1 MPNEEEILAARTA
14 QGGWTKAQLAE
25 WGVPWPPPRGWK
37 NAWEKRADCRD
48 SVSEERPEITMGTSE
63 VNMRPEG
70 SDWQWKTS
78 MEETRGRGRILF
90 LRPLN
95 PSRKPPG

>member
-37 NAWEKRADCRD
+37 ERL
-48 SVSEERPEITMGTSE
+48 VEESRLQGF
-63 VNMRPEG
+63 RL
-70 SDWQWKTS
+70 
-78 MEETRGRGRILF
+78 GRTAGDYH
-90 LRPLN
+90 
-95 PSRKPPG
+95 GHQ

>member
-37 NAWEKRADCRD
+37 ERLVEESRLQGFRL
-48 SVSEERPEITMGTSE
+48 ERPEITMGSSE
-63 VNMRPEG
+63 VNTRPEG